1 MKQVLTYKS
10 FKRDPFFDNVKILLM
25 LLVVLG
31 HVLPIGQGKLCL
43 STYEWIF
50 SFHMPLFV
58 FISGYFTKI
67 GSRNKFINGVLRL
80 AETYVV
86 FTVIHVCI
94 SYYLLGKGINIKS
107 VLLIPQWTLWYLLS
121 LIWWRLILYIIPSS
135 IRNNDAK
142 LIVISVALCLIMGW
156 LPIGK
161 TISFH
166 RTFSFL
172 PFFIIGYIAAQ
183 YEITRIEFKYHRLI
197 AFVVMMI
204 VWGGYFIL
212 PISIKNLLSQCYG
225 YFYYSIFY
233 GYSPFVLCAF
243 RLGWL
248 LFASLMGL
256 CFLSIVPRKEYRWT
270 YFGRLTLFI
279 YMYHSVILLWRSVL
293 RDEYHVPVSFPYCL
307 LYTIIVLC
315 IIYLMSK
322 VKFFHWLLNPVAPII
337 NNRKKRIT

>member
-67 GSRNKFINGVLRL
+67 GNNDIFVQGILKLG
-80 AETYVV
+80 ETYIV
-86 FTVIHVCI
+86 FTLIHVFI
-94 SYYLLGKGINIKS
+94 SLFMLGKGVNFIN
-107 VLLIPQWTLWYLLS
+107 VLLVPRWTLWYLLS
-121 LIWWRLILYIIPSS
+121 LIWWRLILYITPFS
-135 IRNNDAK
+135 IRNNH
-142 LIVISVALCLIMGW
+142 LLLVVISVVLCLVMGW
-156 LPIGK
+156 VPIGH
-161 TISFH
+161 IFSFH

-172 PFFIIGYIAAQ
+172 PFFVLGYVAAQ
-183 YEITRIEFKYHRLI
+183 TGTINRIKMSPIL
-197 AFVVMMI
+197 AVALMI
-204 VWGGYFIL
+204 IVLSGYWLF
-212 PISIKNLLSQCYG
+212 PISIKEYLFQNYG
-225 YFYYSIFY
+225 YNHYSNP
-233 GYSPFVLCAF
+233 SLAF
-243 RLGWL
+243 LFRFGWL
-248 LFASLMGL
+248 FFAGLMSV

-307 LYTIIVLC
+307 LYTIIVLS

-322 VKFFHWLLNPVAPII
+322 VKLFHWLLNPVTPII